1 MLTYSDLW
9 QHEFKKLVAA
19 ELERLVTIVTSPM
32 GPKDHPEYKQIV
44 GQIQGLRKAVELSDD
59 AQTIAQT
66 KA

>member
-19 ELERLVTIVTSPM
+19 ELERLADIVMSPM
-32 GPKDHPEYKQIV
+32 GPKDHPEYKQLV
-44 GQIQGLRKAVELSDD
+44 GQIQGLRKAVELAED

-66 KA
+66 KV